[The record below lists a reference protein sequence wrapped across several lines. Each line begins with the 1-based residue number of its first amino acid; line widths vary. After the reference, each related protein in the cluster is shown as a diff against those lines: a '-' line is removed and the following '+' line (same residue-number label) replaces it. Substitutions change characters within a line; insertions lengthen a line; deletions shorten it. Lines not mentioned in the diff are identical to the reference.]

1 MNLNLLNE
9 FQSPYDDR
17 DFIVE
22 AIVNPVQDYPET
34 LDLRP
39 DLPEVWDQGDD
50 GPCSA
55 YSAAAIKNW
64 QEKIDY
70 GLTEKLSPYFVYD
83 LRSNKPQSG
92 MFPRDTMKILNNY
105 GIPTKKTYDTVKRGN
120 VNSNKFSIP
129 QNVFDEAAKHKI
141 KGYARVS
148 TIDGLKK
155 SLYKNG
161 PAYIA
166 MPVFN
171 GDVNFWKPKFGEK
184 MIGGHALVIVGY
196 TDTGFILRNSWGKRW
211 ADRGHSVYPYS
222 DWGSHWEIWS
232 MIDENTSDIK
242 PVSNKSKSKNSILNL
257 IRKIFA

>member
-9 FQSPYDDR
+9 FQSPYDGR

-22 AIVNPVQDYPET
+22 AIVNPVQDYPKT

-39 DLPEVWDQGDD
+39 DLPEVWDQGED

-83 LRSNKPQSG
+83 LRSNKPQPG
-92 MFPRDTMKILNNY
+92 MYPRDTMKILNHY
-105 GIPTKKTYDTVKRGN
+105 GIPTESVYKTVKRKN
-120 VNSNKFSIP
+120 NTELP
-129 QNVFDEAAKHKI
+129 QNVLDAAAKNKI

-166 MPVFN
+166 MPVFH
-171 GDVNFWKPKFGEK
+171 GDSNFWKPKFGEK
-184 MIGGHALVIVGY
+184 MVGGHALVVVGY
-196 TDTGFILRNSWGKRW
+196 NDVGFILRNSWGPRW
-211 ADRGHSVYPYS
+211 ADKGHSIYPYS
-222 DWGSHWEIWS
+222 DWGSHWEIWTV
-232 MIDENTSDIK
+232 IDEKTSEIK
-242 PVSNKSKSKNSILNL
+242 PVSSKGKSKKSILNL
-257 IRKIFA
+257 FKKIFI